1 MGEDRKLGGH
11 SVKIEDR
18 ENICLTGVTDV
29 LSFDEDG
36 ITADTDMGVLAI
48 KGEGL
53 HVTRLDLEQGILN
66 IDGSVSALE
75 YISGYGKNKGS
86 MLSRIFK

>member
-1 MGEDRKLGGH
+1 MGEDRNSGGH

-75 YISGYGKNKGS
+75 YSNGYGKNKGS